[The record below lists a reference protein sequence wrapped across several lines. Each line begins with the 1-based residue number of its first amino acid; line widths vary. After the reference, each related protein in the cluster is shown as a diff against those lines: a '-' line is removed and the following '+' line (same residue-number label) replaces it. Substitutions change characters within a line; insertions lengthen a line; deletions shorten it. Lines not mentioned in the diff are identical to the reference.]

1 MPSDEETQLAIQ
13 IGKKIRYARE
23 DTGLSQRELGKMLSV
38 SDKAISSYEV
48 GRTLPNIHILRK
60 LGEAVHRPMAYF
72 DESVSLDVDLQVKIR
87 TIEKELLEIKRLLRE
102 NKENKKK

>member
-1 MPSDEETQLAIQ
+1 MISEEEAQLAIQ

-23 DTGLSQRELGKMLSV
+23 DTGLSQRELGRMLSV

-48 GRTLPNIHILRK
+48 GRTLPNIHI
-60 LGEAVHRPMAYF
+60 PMAYF

-87 TIEKELLEIKRLLRE
+87 TIEKELLEIKRLL
-102 NKENKKK
+102 KEHKKEK